1 MIINLYQN
9 TSPAN
14 YVNKLPTQV
23 GSLEGTLRSP
33 TSILDPVV
41 VIERNDPTGFNYIG
55 IPAFGRYYYVN
66 GISSENNNLVA
77 ISAHVDV
84 LMSYTNQI
92 QNFDVVVKRNENKWN
107 LYLDDGIFKAY
118 QNTKHKVIRFPY
130 GFTEYSYILAL
141 AGNGDPSQGS

>member
-14 YVNKLPTQV
+14 YVNKTPTQV

-84 LMSYTNQI
+84 LMSYANQI
-92 QNFDVVVKRNENKWN
+92 QNFDTVVNRNENKWN

-118 QNTKHKVIRFPY
+118 QNTKHKVIRFPN
-130 GFTEYSYILAL
+130 GFNSYSYILAL
-141 AGNGDPSQGS
+141 AGNS